1 VDFDSGAF
9 LAVSTA
15 EACSAAAE
23 REIAAAARLVAKVG
37 EGADFSGV
45 AEAAGVVA
53 DGLAGATAG
62 ELTGAETGELAGASP
77 GRAGSFIVGSPASG
91 LGLDAGG
98 MVAAGLAG
106 ARRKGGADGAA
117 ARAAGDEG
125 GVGDAVITGAL
136 DLFGGVTVE
145 AAGAVFTGG

>member
-62 ELTGAETGELAGASP
+62 ELTGVEAGELAAASP
-77 GRAGSFIVGSPASG
+77 SRAGSFIVGSPASG

-98 MVAAGLAG
+98 TAVAGFAG
-106 ARRKGGADGAA
+106 ARRKGGA